1 MTSKLPELAER
12 LKTPPMHYS
21 YLKHRRQMMRQVV
34 LPVVLSGLALV
45 GMIVWISIATFKQ
58 GGDVGRW
65 AAISTIWVIIPMLVA
80 GLVVLAILGGLIYGM
95 ARLLKAIPYYTG
107 IAQEYVILA
116 RGYIIRGADM
126 AVKPILKLNEWLQ
139 TAKAF
144 FERITP

>member
-1 MTSKLPELAER
+1 MNAKLPDLAER
-12 LKTPPMHYS
+12 LKNRPEHYS
-21 YLKHRRQMMRQVV
+21 YLKHRNQVMKQII
-34 LPVVLSGLALV
+34 LPVALSALV
-45 GMIVWISIATFKQ
+45 LIGIVVWVSVATFTQ

-65 AAISTIWVIIPMLVA
+65 AAISTIWVIIPMLIG

-95 ARLLKAIPYYTG
+95 ARLLEALPYYIG
-107 IAQEYVILA
+107 IAQDYIFIA

>member
-1 MTSKLPELAER
+1 MNVKLPELAER
-12 LKTPPMHYS
+12 LKTPPEHYS
-21 YLKHRRQMMRQVV
+21 YLKHRRQVMRQVL
-34 LPVVLSGLALV
+34 LPVVLSALALV

-65 AAISTIWVIIPMLVA
+65 AAVSTIWVIIPTLIG
-80 GLVVLAILGGLIYGM
+80 GLIVLAILGGLIYGM
-95 ARLLKAIPYYTG
+95 ARLLKALPYYTG
-107 IAQEYVILA
+107 IAQDYVVLA
-116 RGYIIRGADM
+116 RGYIVRGADM

>member
-1 MTSKLPELAER
+1 MTPNLPNHLER
-12 LKTPPMHYS
+12 LKTAPVHYS
-21 YLKHRRQMMRQVV
+21 YLKHRRQLMRQIV
-34 LPVVLSGLALV
+34 LPMALSALALA
-45 GMIVWISIATFKQ
+45 GMIVWISIVTFNQ

-65 AAISTIWVIIPMLVA
+65 AAISTIWVIIPMLVG
-80 GLVVLAILGGLIYGM
+80 GLVTLAILGGLIYGM
-95 ARLLKAIPYYTG
+95 ARLLSAIPYYTG

-126 AVKPILKLNEWLQ
+126 AVRPILKLNEWLQ

>member
-1 MTSKLPELAER
+1 MNAKLPDLAER
-12 LKTPPMHYS
+12 LKTSPKHYS
-21 YLKHRRQMMRQVV
+21 YLKHRNQVMRQII
-34 LPVVLSGLALV
+34 LPVVLSALV
-45 GMIVWISIATFKQ
+45 LIGIVVWVSYATFNQ

-65 AAISTIWVIIPMLVA
+65 AAISTIWVIIPMLIG

-95 ARLLKAIPYYTG
+95 ARLLEALPYYTG
-107 IAQEYVILA
+107 IAQDYIFIA